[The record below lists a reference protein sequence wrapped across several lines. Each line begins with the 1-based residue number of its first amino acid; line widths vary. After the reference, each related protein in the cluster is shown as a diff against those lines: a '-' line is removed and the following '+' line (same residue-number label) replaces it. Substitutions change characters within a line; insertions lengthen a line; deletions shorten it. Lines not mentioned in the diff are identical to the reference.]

1 MIYKSFSY
9 CLFHLFFFRTMEIT
23 SENFRERLPEIERA
37 IETSTFM
44 AIDGEFTGL
53 NAYRNISAFDTPAER
68 YDKVKDSARFAL
80 HYSYSR
86 IIFFLFAIS
95 GSFC

>member
-1 MIYKSFSY
+1 MRCTIPHLNFSHVY
-9 CLFHLFFFRTMEIT
+9 TFFCRTMEIT
-23 SENFRERLPEIERA
+23 SENFQDRLPEIEKA

-68 YDKVKDSARFAL
+68 YDKVKDSAR
-80 HYSYSR
+80 
-86 IIFFLFAIS
+86 
-95 GSFC
+95 